1 MTGSTMD
8 ALAIVLRGYEEGWN
22 RGHLEVL
29 EELLAPDFRAYD
41 PSAPSG
47 VVGLSEVRE
56 LLSQIR
62 TAFPDIRREALDHV
76 AQNDKIAVRWRV
88 TGTHQGPFGGAAP
101 TGRRIDVTGTT
112 IYRIKQGQIAEEWVQ
127 MDNAGLSRQLAGP
140 GVT

>member
-88 TGTHQGPFGGAAP
+88 TGPIRAPLGVLLLRVAVSTSPEPPF
-101 TGRRIDVTGTT
+101 T
-112 IYRIKQGQIAEEWVQ
+112 
-127 MDNAGLSRQLAGP
+127 GLSKDKLPRNGFRWTMPA
-140 GVT
+140 